1 MQTIC
6 FVNQKGGV
14 GKTTSCLNIGA
25 ALQKAG
31 KRVLLIDMDAQGS
44 LTKSAGVMQFAADA
58 PSVSEMLAG
67 EKTAAEVLIRREGCP
82 DLLPSDIRLSGAEVS
97 LIGAAGRDFIL
108 KEALAPLQKDYD
120 FALIDCSPS
129 LSILTLMALTASD
142 GIIIPVAAQY
152 MPLDGIMQLMQTVDV
167 VRRRMNPELKVTG
180 VIVTLYDARR
190 SLDKTIYDAIKEKFK
205 KELFSEIVRYNS
217 KIAEAPTFGK
227 TVLDYAPA
235 STGAKAYTA
244 IAAEIIKRCRRRK

>member
-1 MQTIC
+1 MKTIC

-25 ALQKAG
+25 AMHNMG
-31 KRVLLIDMDAQGS
+31 KRALLIDMDAQGS
-44 LTKSAGVMQFAADA
+44 LTKSAGVMQLPADA
-58 PSVSEMLAG
+58 PSVSEMLSG
-67 EKTAAEVLIRREGCP
+67 TKTAADILIRREGAP

-108 KEALAPLQKDYD
+108 KEALSPLQKQYD

-152 MPLDGIMQLMQTVDV
+152 MPLDGIMQLMQTVDI
-167 VRRRMNPELKVTG
+167 VRRRMNPALSITG
-180 VIVTLYDARR
+180 VIVTLYDSRR
-190 SLDKTIYDAIKEKFK
+190 SLDKTIYEAIREKFG

-227 TVLDYAPA
+227 DVIAYAP
-235 STGAKAYTA
+235 SSPGAKAYQS
-244 IAAEIIKRCRRRK
+244 IAAEIIERCR

>member
-1 MQTIC
+1 
-6 FVNQKGGV
+6 
-14 GKTTSCLNIGA
+14 
-25 ALQKAG
+25 
-31 KRVLLIDMDAQGS
+31 
-44 LTKSAGVMQFAADA
+44 
-58 PSVSEMLAG
+58 
-67 EKTAAEVLIRREGCP
+67 
-82 DLLPSDIRLSGAEVS
+82 
-97 LIGAAGRDFIL
+97 
-108 KEALAPLQKDYD
+108 
-120 FALIDCSPS
+120 
-129 LSILTLMALTASD
+129 MALTASD
-142 GIIIPVAAQY
+142 GIVIPVAAQY

-167 VRRRMNPELKVTG
+167 VRRRMNPDLKITG

-244 IAAEIIKRCRRRK
+244 IAAEIIKRCGRKK

>member
-1 MQTIC
+1 MKTIC

-25 ALQKAG
+25 ALHKAE
-31 KRVLLIDMDAQGS
+31 KKVLLIDMDAQGS
-44 LTKSAGVMQFAADA
+44 LTKGAGIMQLSADA
-58 PSVSEMLAG
+58 PSVSEMLNG
-67 EKTAAEVLIRREGCP
+67 EKTAAEVLIKRDGFP
-82 DLLPSDIRLSGAEVS
+82 DVLPSDIRLSGADVS

-108 KEALAPLQKDYD
+108 KEALAPLQNDYD

-142 GIIIPVAAQY
+142 GIIIPVASQY
-152 MPLDGIMQLMQTVDV
+152 MPLDGIMQLMQTVDI
-167 VRRRMNPELKVTG
+167 VRRRMNPQLSITG

-190 SLDKTIYDAIKEKFK
+190 SLDKTIYNAIKEKFE

-217 KIAEAPTFGK
+217 KVAEAPTFGK
-227 TVLDYAPA
+227 DVIEYAPN
-235 STGAKAYTA
+235 STGAKAYKS
-244 IAAEIIKRCRRRK
+244 IAAEIIKRCQN